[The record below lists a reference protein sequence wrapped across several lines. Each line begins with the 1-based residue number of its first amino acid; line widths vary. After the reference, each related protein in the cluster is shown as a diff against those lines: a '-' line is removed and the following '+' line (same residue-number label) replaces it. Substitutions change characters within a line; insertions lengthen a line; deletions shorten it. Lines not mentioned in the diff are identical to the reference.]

1 MSDDHKALSPA
12 PNNEPPLR
20 GFHSPQLSRPCRVRP
35 RGAAPAVAGA
45 GVQRAVRESH
55 AADRDEMV
63 VAARKFAERALRM
76 TLEVLDQRRPIGQL
90 ASVAD
95 GAVVSAV
102 RTLIAGDL
110 TPGRGLGV
118 AVLARVAVTPV
129 DARSAEVFAG
139 YDRGR
144 RRFALAGRI
153 AHSRAS
159 GWRLTALRI
168 R

>member
-12 PNNEPPLR
+12 PHNEPPLR
-20 GFHSPQLSRPCRVRP
+20 GFHAPPRPRPCRVRP

-55 AADRDEMV
+55 AADRDEM

-110 TPGRGLGV
+110 APGRALGV

-129 DARSAEVFAG
+129 DPRTAEVFAG
-139 YDRGR
+139 YERGR

-153 AHSRAS
+153 VHSRAS

>member
-1 MSDDHKALSPA
+1 MSDERKALSPA
-12 PNNEPPLR
+12 PHNEPPLR
-20 GFHSPQLSRPCRVRP
+20 GFHAPRRYQPCRVRP
-35 RGAAPAVAGA
+35 RGEATAGA
-45 GVQRAVRESH
+45 GVQRVVRESH
-55 AADRDEMV
+55 ATAVQDELLV
-63 VAARKFAERALRM
+63 SARKFAERSLRL

-95 GAVVSAV
+95 AAVVSAV

-110 TPGRGLGV
+110 APGRSLGV

-129 DARSAEVFAG
+129 DARTAEVFAG
-139 YDRGR
+139 YDRGP

-153 AHSRAS
+153 VHTRAS
-159 GWRLTALRI
+159 GWRLTVLRI

>member
-12 PNNEPPLR
+12 PHNEPPLR
-20 GFHSPQLSRPCRVRP
+20 GFHAPPRPRPCLVRP
-35 RGAAPAVAGA
+35 RGAATGVAGA

-55 AADRDEMV
+55 AADRDEL

-95 GAVVSAV
+95 GAVVSAM
-102 RTLIAGDL
+102 RTLIAGEL
-110 TPGRGLGV
+110 APGRALGV

-129 DARSAEVFAG
+129 DARTAEVFAG
-139 YDRGR
+139 YDRGG

-153 AHSRAS
+153 VHSRAS
-159 GWRLTALRI
+159 GWRLTALRV

>member
-1 MSDDHKALSPA
+1 RL
-12 PNNEPPLR
+12 
-20 GFHSPQLSRPCRVRP
+20 RP

-45 GVQRAVRESH
+45 GIRRAVRESH
-55 AADRDEMV
+55 AADQDEMV
-63 VAARKFAERALRM
+63 VSARKFAEYALRV

-90 ASVAD
+90 GSVAEV
-95 GAVVSAV
+95 AVVSAV

-110 TPGRGLGV
+110 APGRTLGV

-129 DARSAEVFAG
+129 DSRTAEVCAG

-153 AHSRAS
+153 VHSRTS